1 MDQIDLAILEHLQ
14 ADARISNVDLAR
26 RVGLSPSP
34 CVRRVAALEKQGII
48 RRYVSLID
56 PAAVGLPISVFVQVS
71 LAHQVET
78 ALQEFE
84 AAVSSYPE
92 VMECYLM
99 TGDADYMLRVVVPD
113 LETYQQFLLQR
124 LTRVPGVD
132 SIKSSFALNEVVHR
146 TNLPLNARPS
156 RSSAPRSAP

>member
-1 MDQIDLAILEHLQ
+1 MDKIDIAILERLQ
-14 ADARISNVDLAR
+14 ADARISNVDLAEA
-26 RVGLSPSP
+26 VGLSASP
-34 CVRRVAALEKQGII
+34 CARRVAALEEQGVI

-71 LAHQVET
+71 LEHQVEA
-78 ALQEFE
+78 ALQKFE
-84 AAVSSYPE
+84 KAVSAYPE

-113 LETYQQFLLQR
+113 LETYQRFLLER
-124 LTRVPGVD
+124 LTRVAGVD

-146 TNLPLNARPS
+146 TNLPLNF
-156 RSSAPRSAP
+156 

>member
-1 MDQIDLAILEHLQ
+1 MDRIDIAILERLQ
-14 ADARISNVDLAR
+14 ADARISNVDLAEA
-26 RVGLSPSP
+26 VGLSPSP
-34 CVRRVAALEKQGII
+34 CARRVTALEEQGVI

-71 LAHQVET
+71 LEHQVEA
-78 ALQEFE
+78 ALQKFE
-84 AAVSSYPE
+84 EAVSAYPE

-113 LETYQQFLLQR
+113 LETYQRFLLER
-124 LTRVPGVD
+124 LTRVAGVD

-146 TNLPLNARPS
+146 TNLPLNF
-156 RSSAPRSAP
+156 

>member
-1 MDQIDLAILEHLQ
+1 MDRIDIAILERLQ
-14 ADARISNVDLAR
+14 ADARISNVDLAEA
-26 RVGLSPSP
+26 VGLSPSP
-34 CVRRVAALEKQGII
+34 CARRVAALEEQGVI

-71 LAHQVET
+71 LEHQVEA
-78 ALQEFE
+78 ALQKFE
-84 AAVSSYPE
+84 EAVSAYPE

-113 LETYQQFLLQR
+113 LETYQRFLLER
-124 LTRVPGVD
+124 LTRVAGVD

-146 TNLPLNARPS
+146 TNLPLNS
-156 RSSAPRSAP
+156 